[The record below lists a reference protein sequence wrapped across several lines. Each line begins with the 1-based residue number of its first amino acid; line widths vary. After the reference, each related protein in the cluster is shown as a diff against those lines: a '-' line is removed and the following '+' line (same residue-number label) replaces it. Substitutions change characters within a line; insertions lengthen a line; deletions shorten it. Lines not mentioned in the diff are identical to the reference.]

1 MLPPL
6 LPPDEPLNQSLL
18 RDQAEENLRKAARA
32 HRENPSP
39 QTLTEVWRQ
48 AWLMLMYAPERH
60 QEVMPLLNQ
69 LLDHNPSTPPKPP
82 ASPTKS

>member
-18 RDQAEENLRKAARA
+18 RDQAEENLR
-32 HRENPSP
+32 N
-39 QTLTEVWRQ
+39 WRQ

-60 QEVMPLLNQ
+60 QKVMPLLNQ